1 MQPHDLIS
9 SARKLLGESQ
19 VGSPRQS
26 DLKRAQSTAY
36 YAMFHALCRNCANA
50 LVGKVK
56 AHRSER
62 AWIQAY
68 RAMGHGH
75 AKNQCKNSN
84 VMNEFPEDIQDFAS
98 KFVELQL
105 KREKADYDPSLILK
119 RHDVI
124 TVIDAADAAI
134 TKLEKT
140 NIKHQRAFAVW
151 TVMNVRPD

>member
-19 VGSPRQS
+19 VGSPKQL

-36 YAMFHALCRNCANA
+36 YAMFHSLCRNCANA

-56 AHRSER
+56 ARRSES

-68 RAMGHGH
+68 RAVGHGY
-75 AKNQCKNSN
+75 AKNQCKNSK
-84 VMNEFPEDIQDFAS
+84 VMNEFPADIQDFAS

-105 KREKADYDPSLILK
+105 NREKADYDPSFSLT

-124 TVIDAADAAI
+124 TVIYAAAAAI
-134 TKLEKT
+134 TKLESA

-151 TVMNVRPD
+151 TVMQFRPD